1 MFAKIIEFGHFLLKN
16 VFVVQELIKLM
27 DNAFIVKNGKFM
39 MKIQNV
45 VNKYAQKHKY
55 LIHF

>member
-1 MFAKIIEFGHFLLKN
+1 VFAKIIEFGHFLLKN